1 MDMTP
6 HFPIYMDYGATTP
19 CDPRVVDAMIPWL
32 REHFGNPASRS
43 HAWGWEAEEAVET
56 ARGHVAELI
65 GADPR
70 EIVWTSGA
78 TESNN
83 LALKGAAHFYQGKGK
98 HLITVKTEHKAVLD
112 TTRELERQ
120 GFEVTYLDVQED
132 GLLDLDKLKAA
143 IRPDTI
149 LISVMF
155 VNNEIGVIQDIPAIG
170 KLCREKGV
178 LFHVD
183 AAQATGKVEI
193 DLNTL
198 PVDLMSLAS
207 HKTYGPKGIGA
218 LYVRRK
224 PRVRLEAQ
232 MHGGGHERGMRSG
245 TLPTHQCVGMGEAFR
260 IAKAEMAQDLAKA
273 RALQKRLLDGL
284 KDVEQVFVNGHLEKR
299 VPHNLNMSFN
309 FVEGESLIMG
319 IKGLAVSSGSACTSA
334 SLEPSYVLRA
344 LGRSDELAHSSL
356 RMTIGRFTTEEEIDY
371 AISTIKLNVAKL
383 RELSP
388 LWEMFQD
395 GVQRRS
401 CAQDHAGGIRLSPAQ
416 RAGQPS
422 AEVRGIRD
430 QDAPGGLRLGH
441 AGRLGEAA
449 CGRRGGAGGASD
461 RPGGPRG

>member
-1 MDMTP
+1 MDATP
-6 HFPIYMDYGATTP
+6 HFPVYMDYAATNP
-19 CDPRVVDAMIPWL
+19 VDPRVVDAMIPWL

-43 HAWGWEAEEAVET
+43 HAWGWEAEEAVEK
-56 ARGHVAELI
+56 ARQYVAELI

-83 LALKGAAHFYQGKGK
+83 LAIKGAAHFYQSRGK
-98 HLITVKTEHKAVLD
+98 HLITAKTEHKAVLD
-112 TTRELERQ
+112 TMRELERQ

-132 GLLDLDKLKAA
+132 GLLSMAALEAA
-143 IRPDTI
+143 IRKDTI

-155 VNNEIGVIQDIPAIG
+155 VNNEIGVVQDIAAIG
-170 KLCREKGV
+170 AMCRAKGIV
-178 LFHVD
+178 FHVD
-183 AAQATGKVEI
+183 AAQATGKVDI
-193 DLNTL
+193 DLQTL

-232 MHGGGHERGMRSG
+232 IHGGGHERGMRSG

-260 IAKAEMAQDLAKA
+260 LAKIEMAEDLK
-273 RALQKRLLDGL
+273 RTKVLHDRLLAGL
-284 KDVEQVFVNGHLEKR
+284 QNLEQVFVNGHLTQR
-299 VPHNLNMSFN
+299 VPHNLNISFN

-356 RMTIGRFTTEEEIDY
+356 RITIGRYTTEEEIDY
-371 AISTIKLNVAKL
+371 AISTIKHNVNKL

-388 LWEMFQD
+388 LWEMHQD
-395 GVQRRS
+395 GIDISTIQW
-401 CAQDHAGGIRLSPAQ
+401 
-416 RAGQPS
+416 
-422 AEVRGIRD
+422 
-430 QDAPGGLRLGH
+430 
-441 AGRLGEAA
+441 AA
-449 CGRRGGAGGASD
+449 H
-461 RPGGPRG
+461 